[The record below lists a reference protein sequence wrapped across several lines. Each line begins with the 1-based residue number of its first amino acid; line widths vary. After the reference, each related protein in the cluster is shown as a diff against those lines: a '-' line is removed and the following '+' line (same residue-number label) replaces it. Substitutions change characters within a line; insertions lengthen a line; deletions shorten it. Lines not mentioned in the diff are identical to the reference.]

1 MKVDDGKKIAGKSA
15 AELVKD
21 GMAIG
26 LGTGST
32 VAHVIQRLGELVK
45 GGLNIVAVPTSYQ
58 TEMLVIRAGIPLTSL
73 WVHTSLDIAIDG
85 ADQVDPELNLIKGRG
100 AAHTREKIVAYSATR
115 FVIAVDEGKIV
126 DVLNCP
132 VPLEVLPYAR
142 KLVEI
147 QVTKLGGTHSL
158 RLAQKKDGPI
168 ITDNGNF
175 IIDADFGEISDPQR
189 LDEELSFIPGIVE
202 HGIFTNADEVH
213 VGGKGGLRI
222 LKR

>member
-32 VAHVIQRLGELVK
+32 VAHVIQRLGESVH
-45 GGLNIVAVPTSYQ
+45 GGLNIVAVPTSYH
-58 TEMLVIRAGIPLTSL
+58 TEMLAIRAGIPLTSL
-73 WVHTSLDIAIDG
+73 WAHPSLDIAIDG
-85 ADQVDPELNLIKGRG
+85 ADQVDPKLNLVKGRG
-100 AAHTREKIVAYSATR
+100 AAHTREKIVACSATR

-126 DVLNCP
+126 DILNCP
-132 VPLEVLPYAR
+132 VPLEVMPYAR
-142 KLVEI
+142 KLVEF
-147 QVTKLGGTHSL
+147 QVVKLGGTPRL

-175 IIDADFGEISDPQR
+175 IIDADFGEI
-189 LDEELSFIPGIVE
+189 LDSQKLGEELSSIPGIVE
-202 HGIFTNADEVH
+202 HGIFTNVDEVH
-213 VGGKGGLRI
+213 VGGRGGLRV

>member
-1 MKVDDGKKIAGKSA
+1 
-15 AELVKD
+15 
-21 GMAIG
+21 MAIG

-32 VAHVIQRLGELVK
+32 VAHVIQRLGELVH

-58 TEMLVIRAGIPLTSL
+58 TEMLAIRAGIPLTSL
-73 WVHTSLDIAIDG
+73 WAHPSLDIAIDG
-85 ADQVDPELNLIKGRG
+85 ADQVDPKLNLVKGRG

-126 DVLNCP
+126 DILNCP
-132 VPLEVLPYAR
+132 VPLEVMPYAR
-142 KLVEI
+142 KLVEF
-147 QVTKLGGTHSL
+147 QVAKLDGTPRL

-175 IIDADFGEISDPQR
+175 IIDADFGEILDPQK
-189 LDEELSFIPGIVE
+189 LGEELSSIPGILE
-202 HGIFTNADEVH
+202 HGIFTNVDEVH
-213 VGGKGGLRI
+213 VGGRGGLRV